1 MKAELRKQ
9 DILKNYYHIILK
21 EGVEGASIAK
31 IAKRMKV
38 NPSLLIHY
46 FETKDN
52 LTIELVKYISLKYNK
67 LFKKVDIETNDA
79 VKRLDKLCDLL
90 ISETWYK
97 NTDISGDISIISVSF
112 RDKKIFTHLETLYN
126 EFIYLIKSEIEQ
138 ANASGKVEIKNPQ
151 EKAEIIISVIQGFRY
166 FQHFFID
173 KAKSEKYKKN
183 MKKLLLSIIYSD

>member
-9 DILKNYYHIILK
+9 DILKNYYYIILR

-31 IAKRMKV
+31 VAKRMKV

-46 FETKDN
+46 FDTKDN
-52 LTIELVKYISLKYNK
+52 LIVELVKYISHKYNK
-67 LFKKVDIETNDA
+67 LFTELDIETNDT

-112 RDKKIFTHLETLYN
+112 RDKKVFAHLEMLYN
-126 EFIYLIKSEIEQ
+126 EFIKLIRCELEQ
-138 ANASGKVEIKNPQ
+138 ANASGKVKIKDPQ
-151 EKAEIIISVIQGFRY
+151 EKAELIISVIQGFRY
-166 FQHFFID
+166 FKHFFIS
-173 KAKSEKYKKN
+173 KAESEKYRKNIKKV
-183 MKKLLLSIIYSD
+183 LLSIINDN